1 MKKLLLITGSILII
15 SVIINGGIIPTLKEK
30 KEVSSV
36 DNSDNFV
43 NYQQIYIVKE
53 YNGKIAVF
61 EKGRDEPYRTTN
73 MSVNFLPDYD
83 RELLINGIELKTQ
96 KEVDAVLED
105 YIS

>member
-15 SVIINGGIIPTLKEK
+15 TVIVNGGIIPTLKEK
-30 KEVSSV
+30 KEVSAV
-36 DNSDNFV
+36 ENSGNSV

-83 RELLINGIELKTQ
+83 KKLLVNGIELQTQ
-96 KEVDAVLED
+96 QEVDLLLED
-105 YIS
+105 YLS